1 MERAGGGLRARNS
14 LAGVF
19 ESSGWEIRGSMPGV
33 GLLLSCATAPFAAAS
48 RRSTGQSKAV
58 RIKLPIRHRRDR
70 WETWMGSR
78 VDSPVPLFVDRQ
90 WSSDDIEYLREE
102 VDFMRNSRS
111 DESKLI
117 PGYDNIE
124 AKKFPVRRARGFRAR
139 L

>member
-1 MERAGGGLRARNS
+1 
-14 LAGVF
+14 
-19 ESSGWEIRGSMPGV
+19 
-33 GLLLSCATAPFAAAS
+33 
-48 RRSTGQSKAV
+48 
-58 RIKLPIRHRRDR
+58 
-70 WETWMGSR
+70 MGSR

-117 PGYDNIE
+117 PRYDNIE

>member
-1 MERAGGGLRARNS
+1 
-14 LAGVF
+14 
-19 ESSGWEIRGSMPGV
+19 
-33 GLLLSCATAPFAAAS
+33 
-48 RRSTGQSKAV
+48 
-58 RIKLPIRHRRDR
+58 
-70 WETWMGSR
+70 MGSS

-117 PGYDNIE
+117 PGYDNIK

-139 L
+139 P